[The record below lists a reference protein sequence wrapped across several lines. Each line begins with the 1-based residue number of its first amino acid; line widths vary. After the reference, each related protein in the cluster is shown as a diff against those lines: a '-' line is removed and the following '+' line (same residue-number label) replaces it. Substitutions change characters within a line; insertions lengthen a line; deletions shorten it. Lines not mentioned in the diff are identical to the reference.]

1 MTFVIFFK
9 NRLLFNIVYCFCIFV
24 NKILYIFVVDI
35 SNSKRLSNAK
45 PLVSFLCEDKDIAR
59 FSYLH

>member
-9 NRLLFNIVYCFCIFV
+9 NRLLFNIVYCFWIFV

-45 PLVSFLCEDKDIAR
+45 PLVYFLYEDKDIGR

>member
-35 SNSKRLSNAK
+35 SNSKLLSNAK
-45 PLVSFLCEDKDIAR
+45 PLVYFLYEDKDIGR